1 MNIYRVS
8 GIRHE
13 TVVFAASPGEAV
25 AQALE
30 SGKVGDWEV
39 PVAQEIPLPTGYGLH
54 PARLSLEWLA
64 LAMEEAWT
72 TLRQRVE
79 GLTDAEFFWEPVP
92 DCWTVHLA
100 EDGRWI
106 CDYADPAPEP
116 PPFTT
121 IAWRVVH
128 IATCK
133 IMYHEYAF
141 GPGKLTWDELD
152 IPHTAAEA
160 IAWLDKG
167 QAQLGAALADL
178 NDADLTQMRPTNW
191 GELWPTWRIFWTMT
205 CHDLQHG
212 AEIGCLR
219 DLYRIIQHRGE

>member
-13 TVVFAASPGEAV
+13 TVIFAASPEEAV

-30 SGKVGDWEV
+30 SGEVGDWEV
-39 PVAQEIPLPTGYGLH
+39 PEAQEIPLPKGYELH
-54 PARLSLEWLA
+54 PVRLSLEWLA

-72 TLRQRVE
+72 TLRQRLE
-79 GLTDAEFFWEPVP
+79 GLTDPEFFWEPVP
-92 DCWTVHLA
+92 GCWTVHPA
-100 EDGRWI
+100 EDGQWI

-121 IAWRVVH
+121 IAWRAVH
-128 IATCK
+128 IAACK
-133 IMYHEYAF
+133 IMYYEYAF

-152 IPHTAAEA
+152 IPHTTADA
-160 IAWLDKG
+160 IAWLEQG
-167 QAQLGAALADL
+167 QAQLSAALADL
-178 NDADLTQMRPTNW
+178 NDADLTQRRSTNW
-191 GELWPTWRIFWTMT
+191 GELWPTWRIFWAMT
-205 CHDLQHG
+205 CHDLHHG

-219 DLYRIIQHRGE
+219 DLYRTIQR